1 MNAGSF
7 VGRLAA
13 CAVLILCR
21 PAGAAAPGEASPLAT
36 PADLEATLFAA
47 EPLLSSPTNIDVD
60 SRGRVWVCEVT
71 NYRAK
76 KDTRREGDRI
86 LVLEDTDGDGRAD
99 KRTVFHQGRDVDS
112 ALGICVLGEGPGRRV
127 IVSCAPNV
135 FVFHDDDGDLVA
147 DRCEPLFTKTGQ
159 PQHDH
164 SVHAFTVGPDGRWY
178 FNFGNTGR
186 TVHDKDGRPIVDRFG
201 LTVNDAGRP
210 YRQGM
215 AFRFRP
221 ATGGGVGVGDFEVL
235 GHNFRNPYELAVDSF
250 GTLWQSDNDDDGN
263 ASVRI
268 NFVMEHGNYGY
279 QDELSGAGWRTGR
292 TNLEPEVPRQ
302 HWRQNDPGV
311 VPNMLVTGAGSPT
324 GICVYEGTLLP
335 ERFRGAVVHCDAGPN
350 VVRAYRTTAAGAGYE
365 AVIEP
370 IADGATD
377 KWFRPS
383 DVCVAPD
390 GSLLV
395 ADWHDPGVGGHGM
408 GDVEKGRIYRI
419 APRGAT
425 WAVPAL
431 DLRTLEAAVAA
442 LASPSLCVRAMALE
456 RLAREPDDAAIHL
469 AGAYEAAPHAR
480 LKARLAWAIAAVAP
494 EHADE
499 AVTELVAEADADLR
513 VVALRVCRAVHGIG
527 AGRLADP
534 TKLVALVARLAADES
549 PAVRRE
555 AAVALKGIGGAA
567 ADAAWAALAAR
578 HRAGDRWEL
587 EALGIGADG
596 LPGDRQWDGRLAA
609 WAAQAGDGWKA
620 PAGRALVWRSR
631 AAGTAAML
639 LQLIADPAVQAPEA
653 LALVRALDFQE
664 AGRVRVAIVAALP
677 GFTAAEEKQRPI
689 LPELVLRLDR
699 GDAADPAIAAR
710 VAEAIDLVGP
720 TQRFIDLVR
729 KFAVA
734 DRAGELVRLAATA
747 DTAEPLAASA
757 VAAVL
762 ELDRGGELQAL
773 AQGNDAAGPRVVAAL
788 GAGGQPQAV
797 AMLCG
802 LLADAGTSETCKPG
816 IVKALARSQ
825 TGAGRLVE
833 IAKEGGLVGPLP
845 QVAALAIAAC
855 PWADLRRQAAGVLPL
870 PAAKGGEKLPPLAEL
885 RARQGSADRGRGVFA
900 EAGTCAK
907 CHVVGGQGRSVG
919 PNLDGIG
926 TKLPR
931 ETLYEA
937 ILAPSAAIS
946 HSYETYTALLDD
958 GRSVTGLL
966 VSQSPQEVVIKG
978 ADGIDATVAADTVE
992 ELVRQPVSLMPADL
1006 AAMLSA
1012 DQLVDLVAYLETLKA
1027 AP

>member
-1 MNAGSF
+1 MNAGSL

-13 CAVLILCR
+13 CAVLAFCQ
-21 PAGAAAPGEASPLAT
+21 PAGAAAPGEASQLAT

-71 NYRAK
+71 NYRAR

-201 LTVNDAGRP
+201 LTVNDTGRP

-221 ATGGGVGVGDFEVL
+221 AAAGGIGDFEVL

-250 GTLWQSDNDDDGN
+250 GSLWQSDNDDDGN

-279 QDELSGAGWRTGR
+279 QDELSGAGWRAGR
-292 TNLEPEVPRQ
+292 TNLEAEVPRQ

-324 GICVYEGTLLP
+324 GICVYEGALLP

-350 VVRAYRTTAAGAGYE
+350 VVRAYRTTPAGAGYE
-365 AVIEP
+365 AAIEP
-370 IADGATD
+370 IADGAAD

-390 GSLLV
+390 GSLMV

-419 APRGAT
+419 APRDAKWT
-425 WAVPAL
+425 VPAF
-431 DLRTLEAAVAA
+431 DLGTPEAAVAA
-442 LASPSLCVRAMALE
+442 LASPSLCIRAMALE
-456 RLAREPDDAAIHL
+456 RLSRQPGDAAIHL
-469 AGAYEAAPHAR
+469 AGAYETANESR

-499 AVTELVAEADADLR
+499 AVAELAAESDADLR
-513 VVALRVCRAVHGIG
+513 VVALRICRAIHGVG
-527 AGRLADP
+527 AGPLADP
-534 TKLVALVARLAADES
+534 AKLVALVDRVAADES

-555 AAVALKGIGGAA
+555 AAVALKGIGGPA

-596 LPGDRQWDGRLAA
+596 PPGEHQWDARLAA
-609 WAAQAGDGWKA
+609 WLARVGDEGA
-620 PAGRALVWRSR
+620 RSPAGRAIVWRSR
-631 AAGTAAML
+631 AAASAAWL
-639 LQLIADPAVQAPEA
+639 AQLIADPAVQAPEA
-653 LALVRALDFQE
+653 LALVRALDFQDP
-664 AGRVRVAIVAALP
+664 ARMRAAIVAALP
-677 GFTAAEEKQRPI
+677 GCTAPEEKQRTI
-689 LPELVLRLDR
+689 LPELVLRLER
-699 GDAADPAIAAR
+699 GDAGDPAIAAR

-720 TQRFIDLVR
+720 SQRLVDLVR
-729 KFAVA
+729 RFAVA
-734 DRAGELVRLAATA
+734 DRAGDLVRLAATEG
-747 DTAEPLAASA
+747 TAEPLAASA
-757 VAAVL
+757 VATVL
-762 ELDRGGELQAL
+762 ELGRGDELRPVAQA
-773 AQGNDAAGPRVVAAL
+773 NDAAGARAIAAL

-802 LLADAGTSETCKPG
+802 LLADAGTSETVKPAL
-816 IVKALARSQ
+816 VKALARSQ
-825 TGAGRLVE
+825 AGARRLVE
-833 IAKEGGLVGPLP
+833 IAAEGGLVGPLP

-885 RARQGSADRGRGVFA
+885 RKRQGNAERGRGVFA
-900 EAGTCAK
+900 DAGTCAK

-931 ETLYEA
+931 EALYEA

-946 HSYETYTALLDD
+946 HSYETHTALLDD
-958 GRSVTGLL
+958 GRSISGLL

-978 ADGIDATVAADTVE
+978 ADGIETTVAADAVE

-1012 DQLVDLVAYLETLKA
+1012 EQLVDLVAYLETLKA